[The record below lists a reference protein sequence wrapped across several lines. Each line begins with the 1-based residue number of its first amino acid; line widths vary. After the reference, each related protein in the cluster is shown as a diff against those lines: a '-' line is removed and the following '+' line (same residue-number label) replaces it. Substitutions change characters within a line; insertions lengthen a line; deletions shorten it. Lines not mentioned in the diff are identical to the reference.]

1 MPRWVHHSAHRLPAL
16 VLFTASLLFGC
27 GRPGGR
33 LGASAGE
40 ARRLPGGSGSASVTY
55 QANTHLLKRA
65 EGLSLLKGA
74 SHDGSTLLLDA
85 KDRRVA
91 SLKAGDVLLIQGLL
105 VRKVLA
111 VEPRGSRLAALTR
124 QATLGEAIQQG
135 HIRLSAPIRF
145 TPRVAR
151 LERRPGLERL
161 WDRLTGWSTPA
172 LHAQSPDAE
181 RLKKAEADGH
191 TDAALGLA
199 KSAVTGVFEGWETT
213 FSATPGAGRLDLSL
227 TLKRNVGGFRALIT
241 GQGYLTDFDLSS
253 GIDVE
258 RGIVEQLELAHKKLN
273 GVMNFKWEVAKDD
286 PGPLSEDDRIKLPAA
301 ASIPLY
307 QYLEGFPLYLEIS
320 SALIIKPAISGGKE
334 YSRGAFRITYDGYQ
348 SFQAKAGNIDA
359 NGSVTGDI
367 AFVESQNISAM
378 APMGMVV
385 AFAAPRLELTFGV
398 SRVVDM
404 EDIETAA
411 DAVDGIA
418 EGLVKRT
425 FGEEGWERWKNSPA
439 GGVSMGQA
447 AKKAVSSDAAGYL
460 ELVTSSGMSNSGMSA
475 IFPCTRTDLNL
486 TVKVGASAQAFGLSL
501 GRVEQEIFKKAVT
514 RVDPPG
520 TKLCENAG
528 G

>member
-1 MPRWVHHSAHRLPAL
+1 VWRWIPDWNPPAL
-16 VLFTASLLFGC
+16 A
-27 GRPGGR
+27 
-33 LGASAGE
+33 
-40 ARRLPGGSGSASVTY
+40 
-55 QANTHLLKRA
+55 
-65 EGLSLLKGA
+65 
-74 SHDGSTLLLDA
+74 
-85 KDRRVA
+85 
-91 SLKAGDVLLIQGLL
+91 
-105 VRKVLA
+105 
-111 VEPRGSRLAALTR
+111 
-124 QATLGEAIQQG
+124 
-135 HIRLSAPIRF
+135 
-145 TPRVAR
+145 
-151 LERRPGLERL
+151 
-161 WDRLTGWSTPA
+161 
-172 LHAQSPDAE
+172 AQSPDAE
-181 RLKKAEADGH
+181 ALKKAESKGRGE
-191 TDAALGLA
+191 AAEKLA

-213 FSATPGAGRLDLSL
+213 FSAVPGAGRVDLSL
-227 TLKRNVGGFRALIT
+227 TLKRNVGGFRGLIT
-241 GQGYLTDFDLSS
+241 GQGYLSDFDLSS

-258 RGIVEQLELAHKKLN
+258 RGLVEQIELAHKKLN

-286 PGPLSEDDRIKLPAA
+286 PGALSEDDRIKLPAA

-359 NGSVTGDI
+359 NGQVTGDV
-367 AFVESQNISAM
+367 AFVESQNISGM

-398 SRVVDM
+398 SRIVDM
-404 EDIETAA
+404 EDVETAA

-425 FGEEGWERWKNSPA
+425 FGEEGWERWKSSPA
-439 GGVSMGQA
+439 GGVSMGEA

-460 ELVTSSGMSNSGMSA
+460 ELVSSSGMSNSGMSA
-475 IFPCTRTDLNL
+475 IFPCTRTDLDL
-486 TVKVGASAQAFGLSL
+486 AVKVGASAQAFGLSL
-501 GRVEQEIFKKAVT
+501 GRVEHEIFTKKVT